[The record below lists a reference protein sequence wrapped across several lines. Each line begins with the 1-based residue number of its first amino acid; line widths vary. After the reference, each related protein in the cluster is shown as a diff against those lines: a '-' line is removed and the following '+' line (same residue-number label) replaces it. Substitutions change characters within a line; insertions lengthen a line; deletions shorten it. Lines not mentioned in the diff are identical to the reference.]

1 MNLKKNSTA
10 PDEHTVCGRQN
21 REALG
26 HPKTEGVNHRTEQS
40 RAEHPTSHTTKSMV
54 NKRRNKLSTSCPYL
68 PPVDTA

>member
-10 PDEHTVCGRQN
+10 PDEHSVCGRQN

-40 RAEHPTSHTTKSMV
+40 RAPHKSHHKV
-54 NKRRNKLSTSCPYL
+54 NG
-68 PPVDTA
+68 

>member
-40 RAEHPTSHTTKSMV
+40 RAPHKPHHKV
-54 NKRRNKLSTSCPYL
+54 NG
-68 PPVDTA
+68 